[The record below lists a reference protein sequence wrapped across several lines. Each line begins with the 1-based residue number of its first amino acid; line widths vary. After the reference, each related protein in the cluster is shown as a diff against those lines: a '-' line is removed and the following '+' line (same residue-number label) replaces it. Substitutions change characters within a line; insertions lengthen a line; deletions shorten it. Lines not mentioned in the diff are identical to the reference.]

1 MPVPFATSESVI
13 NLAFATYIVRTTA
26 GLPWCTLAAGGA
38 LCPANTALLT
48 QQGGTLIF
56 EDKHTAFRQ
65 DDAGILKYT
74 NIVDLTAVL
83 ARLRQITIATTAQV

>member
-1 MPVPFATSESVI
+1 M
-13 NLAFATYIVRTTA
+13 
-26 GLPWCTLAAGGA
+26 
-38 LCPANTALLT
+38 
-48 QQGGTLIF
+48 IF